1 MAPRVSEG
9 VTGAIR
15 PIACAVI
22 RSRRRVLVWEDFNP
36 ATGEVVAVPLA
47 GGVEFGET
55 RRRRE
60 LMEEIGAAASGVRY
74 LGLLEDIFE
83 WNGQKRHELHLVYE
97 VELADRRI
105 LDPRRGRRRRG
116 RRSSTKPVN
125 SMSVHPRLQEL
136 LSARRSRGRRRPL
149 RVRPGRPPVPALR
162 RRPRAAGAL
171 GGHVA
176 QAARPWSHGG
186 AGPRP
191 RSPARRRP
199 DRSLTRSPIAST
211 TASGASNR
219 TK

>member
-22 RSRRRVLVWEDFNP
+22 RSRRRVLVWEDVNP

-105 LDPRRGRRRRG
+105 LDLEEIDVVEDDGERY
-116 RRSSTKPVN
+116 V
-125 SMSVHPRLQEL
+125 
-136 LSARRSRGRRRPL
+136 ARWRPL
-149 RVRPGRPPVPALR
+149 SDFRNGARLVPDGLLALIDE
-162 RRPRAAGAL
+162 
-171 GGHVA
+171 
-176 QAARPWSHGG
+176 AR
-186 AGPRP
+186 
-191 RSPARRRP
+191 
-199 DRSLTRSPIAST
+199 
-211 TASGASNR
+211 
-219 TK
+219 